1 MKIRSITF
9 FTSANAD
16 GKFSNLAQINK
27 AAMLGK
33 QGFNLAGFEVQTTR
47 LATQS
52 FAQYFPDN
60 VKNAVKLAQKME
72 KDAAREGFS
81 YLSIGPAFPSYDWA
95 FPLIPLLLAG
105 TQNIFCTAV
114 IANLTEGISLP
125 AIKACGKII
134 AQNTPIT
141 PDGFTNLR
149 FAALA
154 NVSAHAPFFPAA
166 YHDNEAPG
174 FSLAIECADV
184 AFKAVNDAKSTQ
196 ECSQAFQ
203 SALESA
209 VNTLDPICLEITKK
223 TGLEF
228 LGFDFSPAPFP
239 VDTCSL
245 GGAMEAIG
253 TKLGKY
259 GAVASAALLASVLE
273 KGKWKKVGFNGMMMP
288 VLEDSILARRTEDLS
303 FGIKDLLLYSTMCGT
318 GLDTVPLPGDATA
331 EQLSAVLLDVAAIA
345 IRLNK
350 PLTARLMPIP
360 GKKAGDI
367 TSFDFEYFANGRV
380 MNLEAQ
386 PLTGVFSGD
395 ETFMILPR
403 QFGKEIISPV

>member
-1 MKIRSITF
+1 MKIRSITL
-9 FTSANAD
+9 FTSANTD
-16 GKFSNLAQINK
+16 GNFSNLDCINE
-27 AAMLGK
+27 AANLGK
-33 QGFNLAGFEVQTTR
+33 QGFSLAGFEVQTTR

-52 FAQYFPDN
+52 FVQYFPDD
-60 VKNAVKLAQKME
+60 VKHAVKLAQKME

-81 YLSIGPAFPSYDWA
+81 YLSIGPAFPSCDWA
-95 FPLIPLLLAG
+95 FSMITELLAG

-134 AQNTPIT
+134 AQNTPVT

-154 NVSAHAPFFPAA
+154 NVAAHAPFFPAG
-166 YHDNEAPG
+166 YHDSGTPG

-184 AFKAVNDAKSTQ
+184 AYKAMNDAKSIQ
-196 ECSQAFQ
+196 DGAQAFQ
-203 SALESA
+203 FALESVA
-209 VNTLDPICLEITKK
+209 NSLEPICLEITKK

-228 LGFDFSPAPFP
+228 FGFDFSPAPFP
-239 VDTCSL
+239 MDTCSL
-245 GGAMEAIG
+245 GGAMEATG
-253 TKLGKY
+253 ARLGKH

-273 KGKWKKVGFNGMMMP
+273 KGRWKKAGFNGMMMP
-288 VLEDSILARRTEDLS
+288 VLEDSILARRTEDPS

-318 GLDTVPLPGDATA
+318 GLDTVPLPGNATA

-360 GKKAGDI
+360 EKKAGDM
-367 TSFDFEYFANGRV
+367 TGFDFEYFANGRV

-386 PLTGVFSGD
+386 PLTDVFSGD
-395 ETFMILPR
+395 ETFTILPR
-403 QFGKEIISPV
+403 QFGK